1 MSRISRLT
9 PVTLTSYAAYLL
21 LAACS
26 DGGEGTDGTVDPGG
40 TTAGSPTAT
49 GGSLNN
55 GGSSSG
61 VPNSPAAGKP
71 ATGGASSAGAGAGG
85 VTATA
90 GAAGAS
96 TNGGAAGST
105 TGGAAAGGGA
115 GGVSGG
121 SGGSGGSAGSSNP
134 ACDDGDIQ
142 CGGSCVDPQTSEQ
155 HCGACGKMCVSGQ
168 QCESGQCECADDRAL
183 CNNQCVDTD
192 ADEQN
197 CGSCGKVCGSGQQ
210 CESGTCACSGDLEL
224 CSNACVNTDTDEQNC
239 GGCGTKCSSGQTCE
253 NGSCSG
259 GSTGGSTCSSI
270 SNFGTVSETIVVKN
284 GQTYD
289 GQCRRYRADADSLG
303 DGSQKEGQKPVF
315 IVEGGG
321 KLINVVLGA
330 PAADGIHTKGNVTL
344 ENITWEDIGEDALT
358 IKESGTVILNG
369 GSATNGED
377 KVFQVNAASTFRI
390 SNFKASNA
398 GKFIRQNGGSDF
410 KAQIFIDKCD
420 ISDMDESIF
429 RTDSSSS
436 TVSMTNTR
444 YHNIGGS
451 LFMGVSSGN
460 ITQSGN
466 TEY

>member
-9 PVTLTSYAAYLL
+9 PVTLMSYAAYLL

-26 DGGEGTDGTVDPGG
+26 DGGEGNDGTNDPGG
-40 TTAGSPTAT
+40 TTAGTTTSPT

-61 VPNSPAAGKP
+61 VPNSPAGGKP
-71 ATGGASSAGAGAGG
+71 ASGGASSAGASTGG

-90 GAAGAS
+90 GAAGAG

-105 TGGAAAGGGA
+105 MGGAAAGGGA

-121 SGGSGGSAGSSNP
+121 SGGSSNP
-134 ACDDGDIQ
+134 SVCDDDGDMQ
-142 CGGSCVDPQTSEQ
+142 CSGSCVDPQTSEQ
-155 HCGACGKMCVSGQ
+155 HCGG
-168 QCESGQCECADDRAL
+168 
-183 CNNQCVDTD
+183 
-192 ADEQN
+192 
-197 CGSCGKVCGSGQQ
+197 CGKVCGSGQQ
-210 CESGTCACSGDLEL
+210 CQSGSCECSGDLEL
-224 CSNACVNTDTDEQNC
+224 CSNTCVNTDTDEQNC
-239 GGCGTKCSSGQTCE
+239 GGCGTKCSAGQTCE

-259 GSTGGSTCSSI
+259 GSAGGTSCSSI
-270 SNFGTVSETIVVKN
+270 SDFGTVSATIVVKN

-289 GQCRRYRADADSLG
+289 GQCRRYRADADKLG
-303 DGSQKEGQKPVF
+303 DGSQDEGQKPVF

-330 PAADGIHTKGNVTL
+330 PAADGIHTEGNVTL

-369 GSATNGED
+369 GSAKNGED
-377 KVFQVNAASTFRI
+377 KVFQINAASTFRI

-410 KAQIFIDKCD
+410 KAQVFIDKCD
-420 ISDMDESIF
+420 ISNMDEAIF

-444 YHNIGGS
+444 YHNIGDS
-451 LFMGVSSGN
+451 LFIGVSAGN
-460 ITQSGN
+460 ITQSNN
-466 TEY
+466 TAY